1 MRTLG
6 TVVHSGNTKTA
17 SLLTKIC
24 EKEAQSITELLSKE
38 SELAMESAEESG
50 KTVRRRSRN
59 KIIITDDADA
69 LHDRGTYHCSG
80 VDKVLE
86 KFTEVKEDIYEK
98 RIERLIFRR
107 GWNWYGRDDL
117 NLSRVNC
124 PGNNFQES
132 AYDACW

>member
-1 MRTLG
+1 MCTLAIQKTG
-6 TVVHSGNTKTA
+6 IPINTKSAKRKLGAYGIVIERVRAGNGT
-17 SLLTKIC
+17 
-24 EKEAQSITELLSKE
+24 
-38 SELAMESAEESG
+38 AEESG

-80 VDKVLE
+80 IDKVLGR
-86 KFTEVKEDIYEK
+86 FTEVKEDIYEK

-117 NLSRVNC
+117 NLSRNINPLLWGEYKVYRVKIC
-124 PGNNFQES
+124 G
-132 AYDACW
+132 

>member
-1 MRTLG
+1 MRTWEPLCTLAIQKTG
-6 TVVHSGNTKTA
+6 IPINTKSAKRKLRAYGIVIERVRAGNGT
-17 SLLTKIC
+17 
-24 EKEAQSITELLSKE
+24 
-38 SELAMESAEESG
+38 AEESG

>member
-6 TVVHSGNTKTA
+6 TVVHSGQYKKTGIPINTKSAKRKLRAYGIVIERVRAGNGT
-17 SLLTKIC
+17 
-24 EKEAQSITELLSKE
+24 
-38 SELAMESAEESG
+38 AEESG

-86 KFTEVKEDIYEK
+86 KIYRSKGEY
-98 RIERLIFRR
+98 L
-107 GWNWYGRDDL
+107 
-117 NLSRVNC
+117 
-124 PGNNFQES
+124 
-132 AYDACW
+132 